1 MLTALAA
8 NQNKI
13 PANQKLRMAEAAV
26 AQFYVDT
33 VNEDRLVETAI
44 RSMLEE
50 LDPHSAYSNPE
61 ETKELNEPLAGNF
74 SGIGISFN
82 MNQDTLYVISTVEQ
96 RCPLGKSRTSCW
108 RPHYQGK
115 RFNNRRSKNAQY
127 RYNEASP
134 RT

>member
-50 LDPHSAYSNPE
+50 LDPPFCIFE
-61 ETKELNEPLAGNF
+61 PGGNE
-74 SGIGISFN
+74 
-82 MNQDTLYVISTVEQ
+82 
-96 RCPLGKSRTSCW
+96 RT
-108 RPHYQGK
+108 Q
-115 RFNNRRSKNAQY
+115 
-127 RYNEASP
+127 
-134 RT
+134 